1 MVQNQLPCRRK
12 ISATPLSQES
22 RHTQAEQMRI
32 PCNHIMSASGVILVT
47 IIFRAE
53 SGQLRV
59 NGSDGESIQ
68 FSSPKKPCI
77 GGIPLRRCCV
87 ERFRCMV
94 LMARGYPGT
103 ESTVGRSAV

>member
-32 PCNHIMSASGVILVT
+32 PCNHIMSASGVIIIT
-47 IIFRAE
+47 IICRAE

-59 NGSDGESIQ
+59 SAVMEGV
-68 FSSPKKPCI
+68 FSSP
-77 GGIPLRRCCV
+77 PLKSLV
-87 ERFRCMV
+87 
-94 LMARGYPGT
+94 
-103 ESTVGRSAV
+103 